1 MLWLTE
7 RVTRFSILVTMPEGY
22 DSTAALAGL
31 VEAFEQIPVHLRKSI
46 TFDQGSEWAQWPT
59 LAATYGIDVWFCD
72 PHSP

>member
-46 TFDQGSEWAQWPT
+46 T
-59 LAATYGIDVWFCD
+59 
-72 PHSP
+72 